1 MKSVPGSTGV
11 GKGHLENL
19 LQAMACAPA
28 SYMSCIGTPPMR
40 VSPKRPRYA
49 FATPSFALQVS
60 SPTFHS
66 AEQLQI
72 FAGLLRALS
81 SPTFK
86 ISKSGDFTTSLAN
99 FLHLPGTP
107 DLFHATS

>member
-1 MKSVPGSTGV
+1 
-11 GKGHLENL
+11 
-19 LQAMACAPA
+19 
-28 SYMSCIGTPPMR
+28 MR

-49 FATPSFALQVS
+49 FAAPSFALQVS

-66 AEQLQI
+66 AEQLQT
-72 FAGLLRALS
+72 FAGLLRAVS